1 METEMKISMGVAA
14 LALALVGLA
23 GTAATAQDASVSA
36 NATQIRVGQA
46 VRLTPERRASLDA
59 AFAWRAGD
67 AGVLASDIRV
77 GEVFRERAGSYE
89 KQGRMVAKVRARAD
103 MATRMI
109 GEARSGLSPVARDA
123 VVNQTDWAAAM
134 GRVEARMDGARA
146 RLAPS
151 LIEAFGDIDLHAFAV
166 PEGWTEEEIAA
177 VLMATG
183 DYEYVEPD
191 WRVYPHDTTPNDP
204 LYGNQW
210 HHRSGFMNSVRAWDF
225 ATGGPDIIVAGCD
238 TGVRLTHVDL
248 ASSLVPGFNAVT
260 NLTQAQG
267 GVVDDTLNGH
277 GTATAGC
284 FGAIGNNGTG
294 VSGVGWRFGVMPV
307 RVSDRSDGVANLSD
321 ILQGA
326 RWASDNG
333 AFVAN
338 CSYGGSNSSQANSTG
353 VYIRGNG
360 GLLTFSSGNDGVED
374 QTTDRGAVIIVGASN
389 QSNTRAGFSNYG
401 VGIDV
406 IAPGSNI
413 YTTQRGGGYGNS
425 TGTSFSAPLTA
436 GALALIK
443 AANPTLTNLQVEQIL
458 YDTAL
463 DVGTPGE
470 DDFTGHGV
478 VRVGEAVEM
487 AVVGPSH
494 IDLPFFDDFAGG
506 VLSSLWRDSVGVIEV
521 NQNAAGLDAG
531 DYAMNLDATDSIET
545 VALRAA
551 VLASSTGEIRFSTQH
566 RGVETGESLLVEYRD
581 PIGNWYALATV
592 TSDGAD
598 QNDFV
603 QHRLAV
609 PFLGMHDD
617 LKLRFTAQGSDG
629 GDEWYIDDV
638 RVGVFESNP
647 LPWATGFENGIDL
660 NFDWVSSDAVATT
673 EAPNTPEGSFSAR
686 LTGSGSMTS
695 QDIDV
700 SSVPS
705 TLYAR
710 LRTLHTGVPAGQT
723 LTVEY
728 RDFLGVWQPLGQI
741 TSNGAD
747 QTAFALNQFQIPFGA
762 FGLELAVRYSASGTS
777 PDHKWYID
785 DVAVTEDFV
794 VDPVECP
801 ADLAAPFGTL
811 NFFDVSAFISLYNA
825 QDPAADL
832 AAPFG
837 TLNFFDVSAYISAYN
852 QGCP

>member
-1 METEMKISMGVAA
+1 MKIRTGAA
-14 LALALVGLA
+14 GLALVLMGHCGGVASAQEPGGLS
-23 GTAATAQDASVSA
+23 GSPE
-36 NATQIRVGQA
+36 IRVGQA
-46 VRLTPERRASLDA
+46 VELTAARRAALDA

-67 AGVLASDIRV
+67 GAVLEGQIRV

-89 KQGRMVAKVRARAD
+89 KQGRLVAKVRARSD

-123 VVNQTDWAAAM
+123 VVGQTDWAGAM
-134 GRVEARMDGARA
+134 ERVEARMEGARA

-151 LIEAFGDIDLHAFAV
+151 LIESFGDIDLHAFGV

-210 HHRSGFMNSVRAWDF
+210 HHRSGFMNSVRGWDF
-225 ATGGPDIIVAGCD
+225 ATGGADIIVASCD
-238 TGVRLTHVDL
+238 TGVRLTHADL
-248 ASSLVPGFNAVT
+248 GASLVPGFNAVT

-294 VSGVGWRFGVMPV
+294 VSGVGWRFAVMPV
-307 RVSDRSDGVANLSD
+307 RVSDRADGIANLSD

-374 QTTDRGAVIIVGASN
+374 QTADRGAVITVGASN
-389 QSNTRAGFSNYG
+389 QANNRAGFSNYG

-406 IAPGSNI
+406 VAPGSNI
-413 YTTQRGGGYGNS
+413 YTTQRGGGYGYS

-463 DVGTPGE
+463 DIATPGE
-470 DDFTGHGV
+470 DDLTGHGL
-478 VRVGEAVEM
+478 VRVGEAVEA
-487 AVVGPSH
+487 AVFGPSH
-494 IDLPFFDDFAGG
+494 IDLPFFDDFSGG
-506 VLSSLWRDSVGVIEV
+506 VLSNLWRDAVGVIEV
-521 NQNAAGLDAG
+521 NRDAAGLGPD
-531 DYAMNLDATDSIET
+531 DYAMNLDAGDSVRT
-545 VALRAA
+545 VAMRAA
-551 VLASSTGEIRFSTQH
+551 ALASGIGEIRFATQH
-566 RGVETGESLLVEYRD
+566 RGVESGESLLVEYLD
-581 PIGNWYALATV
+581 PIGNWGVLATIV
-592 TSDGAD
+592 SDGAD
-598 QNDFV
+598 QDGFAS
-603 QHRLAV
+603 HRFAA
-609 PFLGMHDD
+609 PFLALHDD
-617 LKLRFTAQGSDG
+617 LRLRFTAQGSDG

-638 RVGVFESNP
+638 RVGLFESNP
-647 LPWATGFENGIDL
+647 LPWGTGFEGGIDL
-660 NFDWVSSDAVATT
+660 NFDWAASDAIATT
-673 EAPNTPEGSFSAR
+673 EAPNTPDGVWSAR
-686 LTGSGSMTS
+686 LAGSGSMTS
-695 QDIDV
+695 REIDV
-700 SSVPS
+700 SSVPPA
-705 TLYAR
+705 LYAR
-710 LRTLHTGVPAGQT
+710 LRTLHTGVPAGDA

-741 TSNGAD
+741 VSDGSD
-747 QTAFALNQFQIPFGA
+747 QTGFELTQFQVPFGA
-762 FGLELAVRYSASGTS
+762 FGLELAVRYTVSGSS
-777 PDHKWYID
+777 PDAVWYID
-785 DVAVTEDFV
+785 DVAVTDEFV

-811 NFFDVSAFISLYNA
+811 NVFDVSAFISLYNT

-837 TLNFFDVSAYISAYN
+837 TLNVFDVSAYISAYN